1 MQGRQQRRN
10 GSTEY
15 STDNR
20 EEMVAQNIVQAA
32 EKKWLKY
39 RAWKKGSCEYHI
51 LIREGEEIRYSYT
64 TTQ

>member
-1 MQGRQQRRN
+1 
-10 GSTEY
+10 
-15 STDNR
+15 
-20 EEMVAQNIVQAA
+20 MVAQNIVQAA

-51 LIREGEEIRYSYT
+51 LIREGEEIRHPYT